1 MTKAYKTH
9 PAASRFRKCRERV
22 CWAQP
27 SSVVYTP
34 LLVDGK
40 LALRLL
46 PPNDGLL
53 SPNDG
58 LLSPNDGL
66 LPPNQN
72 KQRPSQTPIGL
83 NKPAMRAGRR
93 QRLPYRSK

>member
-1 MTKAYKTH
+1 MR

-22 CWAQP
+22 YWAQP
-27 SSVVYTP
+27 SSVVCPP

-40 LALRLL
+40 LAFRLL

-66 LPPNQN
+66 LPPNDGLLPPNQN
-72 KQRPSQTPIGL
+72 KQRLSQTPIGL
-83 NKPAMRAGRR
+83 NKPATRANRR
-93 QRLPYRSK
+93 